1 VADLGALTPVAVL
14 AALYAA
20 ALTRHTRPRGGDTP
34 IGLGRVL
41 AGAGGIA
48 ALALALGP
56 PIDPRA
62 TTDLTAH
69 MTQHV
74 LLLTIAPPLLIL
86 GLVPSMI
93 AGAFS
98 GSTAPKVR
106 RTADRFTAA
115 IERVPIFVLTALA
128 VGLQSAALGFWHVPS
143 IYDAAV
149 THVPL
154 HALEHLS
161 FLLTGVAFWWI
172 VAGAG
177 RRAGTAAA
185 VVTIF
190 VASLPG
196 TLLGALM
203 TLSTSPWYPHY
214 AHHSFAAALQDQQ
227 LAGVVMWA
235 VGGMAYVAA
244 GAVFFVAWLRDLER
258 TSPSRPTEAHPQEP
272 TLEAA
277 S

>member
-1 VADLGALTPVAVL
+1 VADLGALTPVALL
-14 AALYAA
+14 AALYAVALVSRRGRVDDDRA
-20 ALTRHTRPRGGDTP
+20 ASRS
-34 IGLGRVL
+34 RVL
-41 AGAGGIA
+41 AGAAGIA
-48 ALALALGP
+48 VLAVALGP
-56 PIDPRA
+56 PLDTRA
-62 TTDLTAH
+62 SSSLTAH

-74 LLLTIAPPLLIL
+74 ALLTIAPPLLIL
-86 GLVPSMI
+86 GLVPTVLGAALSDA
-93 AGAFS
+93 AGPRTQRALAAV
-98 GSTAPKVR
+98 STAF
-106 RTADRFTAA
+106 A
-115 IERVPIFVLTALA
+115 RVPVFVLTVVA
-128 VGLQSAALGFWHVPS
+128 VGLQTAALGVWHIPA

-154 HALEHLS
+154 HALEHLTFVS
-161 FLLTGVAFWWI
+161 SGLAFWWI

-185 VVTIF
+185 VITIF
-190 VASLPG
+190 IASLPG

-235 VGGMAYVAA
+235 VGGMAYVVA

-258 TSPSRPTEAHPQEP
+258 TSPSRPS
-272 TLEAA
+272 LETA

>member
-14 AALYAA
+14 AALYAL
-20 ALTRHTRPRGGDTP
+20 ALARRHSPVGAKPPTSRA
-34 IGLGRVL
+34 RVL
-41 AGAGGIA
+41 AGAAGIA
-48 ALALALGP
+48 LLAVALGP
-56 PIDPRA
+56 PLETRA
-62 TTDLTAH
+62 TSSLTAH
-69 MTQHV
+69 MMQHV
-74 LLLTIAPPLLIL
+74 VLLTIAPPLLIL
-86 GLVPSMI
+86 GLVPSVLG
-93 AGAFS
+93 AAFS
-98 GSTAPKVR
+98 DATRSRLERATAPVS
-106 RTADRFTAA
+106 AA
-115 IERVPIFVLTALA
+115 VERVPVFVLTVVA
-128 VGLQSAALGFWHVPS
+128 VGLQTAALGVWHIPA

-149 THVPL
+149 VHVPL
-154 HALEHLS
+154 HALEHLTFVLS
-161 FLLTGVAFWWI
+161 GVAFWWI

-177 RRAGTAAA
+177 RRVGTAAA

-235 VGGMAYVAA
+235 VGGMAYVVA

-258 TSPSRPTEAHPQEP
+258 TSPSRPSLKT
-272 TLEAA
+272 A